1 MSADKFPPAL
11 VAVSAAVVVVSAV
24 TLVETT
30 VVVVSAPVVV
40 VSAVTLVETTV
51 VVVSAPVVVVS
62 AVTLV
67 ETTVVVVSAAV
78 EEQAT
83 SRKTPKSVRSGARC
97 TGPQ

>member
-1 MSADKFPPAL
+1 MSADEFPPAS
-11 VAVSAAVVVVSAV
+11 VTVSAAVVVVSAV

-30 VVVVSAPVVV
+30 VVVVSAAVVV
-40 VSAVTLVETTV
+40 VSV
-51 VVVSAPVVVVS
+51 
-62 AVTLV
+62 VTLV

-83 SRKTPKSVRSGARC
+83 SRKAQNSVWSGPRC